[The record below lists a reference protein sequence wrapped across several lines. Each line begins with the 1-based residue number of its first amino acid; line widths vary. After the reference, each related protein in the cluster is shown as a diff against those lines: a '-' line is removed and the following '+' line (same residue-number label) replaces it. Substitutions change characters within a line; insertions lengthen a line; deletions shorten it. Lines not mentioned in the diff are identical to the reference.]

1 MTQQDQIEVTRLLS
15 VFAER
20 PTQVLDEST
29 RLRRK
34 DRVVASLATI
44 LATPSKPWYRRTTTR
59 WMATSGTIALAAG
72 LALVVGHATNT
83 LRSVPATSPIRTW
96 SAQGSFEC
104 MTSSRPQFASC
115 DLLRTADVT
124 GLRTNAQSRLLVE
137 TQMGVKLELAHAS
150 TLMLD
155 AASVSPTNGHVSLT
169 EGQVD
174 VQVPKLG
181 EHRQFA
187 VLTPTAR
194 VVVHG
199 TAFKVT
205 VSPSSSGEPNTCVE
219 LREGVITVETRGGA
233 TRLTAPAR
241 FGCDP
246 ASREPVE
253 PTQGD
258 PATSSDPPGSSE
270 RAAEPHPLGPGSGV
284 LRPRSSLAAE
294 TKLLQAA
301 LAKERMG
308 DYAAAER
315 SLRTLLSQYP
325 SSVVAPEARAALER
339 LKSRGNAP

>member
-1 MTQQDQIEVTRLLS
+1 MTQQDRIEVTRLLS

-20 PTQVLDEST
+20 PTQVLDEPA

-34 DRVVASLATI
+34 DRVVESLASI
-44 LATPSKPWYRRTTTR
+44 LATPPTPWYRRNSTR
-59 WMATSGTIALAAG
+59 WMATSGTLALAAG

-96 SAQGSFEC
+96 SAMGDFEC
-104 MTSSRPQFASC
+104 STSAAPQFAPC
-115 DLLRTADVT
+115 DLQRTADVT
-124 GLRTNAQSRLLVE
+124 GLRTNAHSRLLVE

-155 AASVSPTNGHVSLT
+155 AESVSPSNGHVELT
-169 EGQVD
+169 EGEID

-187 VLTPTAR
+187 VLTPTAK

-199 TAFKVT
+199 TAFKVS
-205 VSPSSSGEPNTCVE
+205 VSPSSRGEPNTCVE
-219 LREGVITVETRGGA
+219 LREGVITVETRTGA
-233 TRLTAPAR
+233 TRLTAPSR
-241 FGCDP
+241 FGCDFEARKDTSEVTANSQEA
-246 ASREPVE
+246 ASN
-253 PTQGD
+253 
-258 PATSSDPPGSSE
+258 AE
-270 RAAEPHPLGPGSGV
+270 RTAEPHAPGMGSGAV
-284 LRPRSSLAAE
+284 RPRSSLAAE

-325 SSVVAPEARAALER
+325 SSVVAPEARAALDR